1 MDNEHIEIHDP
12 FKGQNGIIHRTD
24 SAKKSVF
31 NSENTEDMIEFRI
44 LMAYATRRRPKEATE
59 TGHDNPSAPNNNNAN
74 GTPSVQTEKITEK
87 RKKKKKKL
95 WKRLPKVLT
104 CLKPQTKEETS
115 LPGHGDDDGEEDA
128 DNATMRRSA
137 GVLKRDNLEDVAA
150 RLAEISDEIPFV
162 PPEIETDS
170 PDDDVEKVIGLL
182 LRDAGDRLY
191 EGQLKGT
198 NVADLLGNYSFFE
211 RVIIALLSRMGLR
224 SNTEPLGPKMS
235 TKAQIAVTC
244 EATSRLSVLETLPMN
259 RLLGHGARFLNTH
272 FSSWAEQHGGYENAL
287 ESEEDEE
294 VH

>member
-12 FKGQNGIIHRTD
+12 FKGQNGITHRTD
-24 SAKKSVF
+24 STKKSVCY
-31 NSENTEDMIEFRI
+31 SENTENMIEFRI

-74 GTPSVQTEKITEK
+74 ANGTPSVQTEK
-87 RKKKKKKL
+87 KKKKKKV
-95 WKRLPKVLT
+95 WKMLPKVLT

-115 LPGHGDDDGEEDA
+115 FPGHGDDDGQEDA

-137 GVLKRDNLEDVAA
+137 GVLKHDNLEDVAA

-162 PPEIETDS
+162 PPELETDS

-182 LRDAGDRLY
+182 LRDAGDRIN
-191 EGQLKGT
+191 EEQLKGT

-211 RVIIALLSRMGLR
+211 RVIIALLGRMGLR
-224 SNTEPLGPKMS
+224 SNTETLGPKVS

-244 EATSRLSVLETLPMN
+244 EATSRLSVLDTLPMN

-272 FSSWAEQHGGYENAL
+272 FSSWAEQHGGYENAF